1 MHSTNHRD
9 LTRLPLLHA
18 GMNVRNGER
27 HASACRYKNEV
38 PEGSRHSARRTH
50 FWPRGVYTSPSR
62 HGLIPLHASFLVPMT
77 TELPKT
83 YEPAAAQN
91 RWVEHWLSHGYCNAD
106 PTPGKEPHTIM
117 IPLPN
122 VTGALHMG
130 HCLNGTIQDLL
141 TRWRRMQGRAAL
153 WMPGTDHAGIATQ
166 AVVERRML
174 EEEGLTRHD
183 IGRDALVER
192 IWKWKDEYEA
202 RILNQLKQIGS
213 SCDWRRVRFTLDEVC
228 SKAVRR
234 TFFKM
239 FSDGLIYRGKR
250 LVNWD
255 TYLQTA
261 VSDDEVFHEDIA
273 GHFWTMNY
281 PVVERRAGGVSP
293 PSDLTDNYLGGLTP
307 SARQDWVPTGQ
318 RISFSTTRP
327 ETMLGDT
334 AICVHPTDERYTDL
348 IGKHVQIPAN
358 GRVIPII
365 ADALLA
371 DKTLGTGA
379 VKVTPAHDPNDY
391 ACGLRN
397 NLEMINILNT
407 DGTINENGG
416 EYQGLDRFEARKKI
430 VARMESLGHF
440 EKVED
445 RVIPMMYSDRSKTA
459 IEPFLSDQWF
469 VKMDTL
475 AQSAMDAVEDGRVR
489 FFPQRY
495 AKTYLDWLGE
505 KRDWCIS
512 RQLWWGHRIP
522 IWSKRVERSHDPL
535 PEYAIERYQAELF
548 PYAGTVT
555 PDGLIEVHDSF
566 RDKVFATF
574 APNDPTLLLIC
585 VADGNPEIEQQLEKA
600 GCTQDPDVL
609 DTWFSSALW
618 PHATLGWPDRE
629 HDPPMQPAAGAASQI
644 SNLKSQI
651 DGTRR
656 ADALPLAGISENRK
670 PKTEN
675 TANEV
680 LDFFYPGSVLV
691 TSRDIITLW
700 VARMVLTGLYNMGD
714 VPFKHVYIH
723 PKILDGLGQ
732 TMSKSKGNGVDP
744 LELIEKYGTDAVR
757 FTISSLAG
765 ETQDVRLPVGYE
777 CPHCQAI
784 TPQTKEHQEMR
795 PMGGATPSLKC
806 AKCKKT
812 FQFPS
817 PWFTPDEGAPVA
829 RIVSERFEY
838 GRNFCNKL
846 WNACRFAFMNLEGF
860 SPASVAVADLQVEDR
875 WVLSRLA
882 TTVREVTTMLDRYQF
897 DQATRAVR
905 EFTWNE
911 FCDWYLEML
920 KPRFRNEAT
929 RPVAQRCLVVVVDTL
944 LRLLHPFAPFITEEL
959 WHLFAQFAPV
969 RPSNGVAGAG
979 PSAAKEAPGVFGES
993 IQATES
999 VMVAPWPD
1007 MPLSMIDA
1015 ALEKRFERLQE
1026 TIVAVRNVRSSYG
1039 IAPSAQLKLFMRCA
1053 PDVAEQLQAVASQFD
1068 FLSKTMLEAAGLDVT
1083 APKGSVSFSLG
1094 DADGYLPVADLVD
1107 LNAELVRKNKEAEKL
1122 RGFIKS
1128 QEAKLSNQGF
1138 MAKAPADV
1146 VEGIRTTKAE
1156 QEAQLESIER
1166 IVRELGGST

>member
-1 MHSTNHRD
+1 
-9 LTRLPLLHA
+9 
-18 GMNVRNGER
+18 
-27 HASACRYKNEV
+27 
-38 PEGSRHSARRTH
+38 
-50 FWPRGVYTSPSR
+50 
-62 HGLIPLHASFLVPMT
+62 MT
-77 TELPKT
+77 TELAKT
-83 YEPAAAQN
+83 YEPAAAQT
-91 RWVEHWLSHGYCNAD
+91 RWVEHWLSQGYCNAD
-106 PTPGKEPHTIM
+106 PTPGKESHTIM

-130 HCLNGTIQDLL
+130 HCLNGTVQDLL
-141 TRWRRMQGRAAL
+141 TRWRRMQGREAL

-174 EEEGLTRHD
+174 EEEKLTRHD

-192 IWKWKDEYEA
+192 IWRWKDEYEA

-239 FSDGLIYRGKR
+239 FSDGLIFRGKR

-261 VSDDEVFHEDIA
+261 VADDEVFHEDVA

-281 PVVERRAGGVSP
+281 PVVDDAGK
-293 PSDLTDNYLGGLTP
+293 
-307 SARQDWVPTGQ
+307 PTGH

-334 AICVHPTDERYTDL
+334 AVCVHPTDERYTDL

-358 GRVIPII
+358 GRIIPIV

-391 ACGLRN
+391 ACWSRN
-397 NLEMINILNT
+397 KDKMSEPINILNT

-416 EYQGLDRFEARKKI
+416 DYQGMDRFEARKKI
-430 VARMESLGHF
+430 VAKMGALGHL

-475 AQSAMDAVEDGRVR
+475 AQSAIDAVEDGRVR

-522 IWSKRVERSHDPL
+522 IWSMTYP
-535 PEYAIERYQAELF
+535 
-548 PYAGTVT
+548 AGTMMDAFVAMKLEGLVDSQPFDELKVT
-555 PDGLIEVHDSF
+555 FGATTATV
-566 RDKVFATF
+566 RDR
-574 APNDPTLLLIC
+574 
-585 VADGNPEIEQQLEKA
+585 DGNIRSESQSEAITESYRSEGLFGPGSAAQIYQDLTGQHQVLVCVEAGFSETEHALESR
-600 GCTQDPDVL
+600 GFTRDPDVL

-629 HDPPMQPAAGAASQI
+629 HNPPMQPAAGAASEI

-651 DGTRR
+651 
-656 ADALPLAGISENRK
+656 
-670 PKTEN
+670 
-675 TANEV
+675 TASTNEV

-777 CPHCQAI
+777 CPHCLAV
-784 TPQTKEHQEMR
+784 TPQTKEHQEMK

-846 WNACRFAFMNLEGF
+846 WNACRFAFMNLEGYT
-860 SPASVAVADLQVEDR
+860 SGPVNESELQVEDR

-920 KPRFRNEAT
+920 KPRFRDEAA

-959 WHLFAQFAPV
+959 WHKLNEV
-969 RPSNGVAGAG
+969 
-979 PSAAKEAPGVFGES
+979 APGRCEPKDAGLRVADTS
-993 IQATES
+993 PTES
-999 VMVAPWPD
+999 VMIAAWPD
-1007 MPLSMIDA
+1007 LPLSLVDA

-1053 PDVAEQLQAVASQFD
+1053 PDVAEQLQAVAGQFD

-1107 LNAELVRKNKEAEKL
+1107 LKAEKARKEKEAEKL

-1128 QEAKLSNQGF
+1128 QEAKLANQGF

-1146 VEGIRTTKAE
+1146 VEGIRSTKAE

-1166 IVRELGGST
+1166 IIRELGEST

>member
-1 MHSTNHRD
+1 
-9 LTRLPLLHA
+9 
-18 GMNVRNGER
+18 
-27 HASACRYKNEV
+27 
-38 PEGSRHSARRTH
+38 
-50 FWPRGVYTSPSR
+50 
-62 HGLIPLHASFLVPMT
+62 MT
-77 TELPKT
+77 TELPKA
-83 YEPAAAQN
+83 YEPAAAQT
-91 RWVEHWLSHGYCNAD
+91 RWVEHWLSKGYCNAE
-106 PTPGKEPHTIM
+106 PTPGKEQHTIM

-174 EEEGLTRHD
+174 EEEKLTRHD
-183 IGRDALVER
+183 IGREALVER
-192 IWKWKDEYEA
+192 IWKWKNEYEG

-261 VSDDEVFHEDIA
+261 VADDEVYTDDIA

-281 PVVERRAGGVSP
+281 PVVDDSGK
-293 PSDLTDNYLGGLTP
+293 
-307 SARQDWVPTGQ
+307 PTGT

-334 AICVHPTDERYTDL
+334 AVCVHPTDERYTDL
-348 IGKHVQIPAN
+348 VGKHVMIPAN
-358 GRVIPII
+358 GRIIPIV

-391 ACGLRN
+391 ACWSRN
-397 NLEMINILNT
+397 KDKMGEPINILNS

-416 EYQGLDRFEARKKI
+416 EYQGLDRYEARKRV
-430 VARMESLGHF
+430 VAKMDSLGHL

-445 RVIPMMYSDRSKTA
+445 RIIPMKYSDRSKTPV
-459 IEPFLSDQWF
+459 EPFLSDQWF

-475 AQSAMDAVEDGRVR
+475 AQNAIDAVEDGRVR

-522 IWSKRVERSHDPL
+522 IWSRKIDAKNPGDLADYYSQVSSGADV
-535 PEYAIERYQAELF
+535 F
-548 PYAGTVT
+548 AGDIFRPIPQHADQMAAVIA
-555 PDGLIEVHDSF
+555 DGLEPGE
-566 RDKVFATF
+566 K
-574 APNDPTLLLIC
+574 LMLIC
-585 VADGNPEIEQQLEKA
+585 VADGCEELEKKLEA
-600 GCTQDPDVL
+600 EGFAQDPDVL

-629 HDPPMQPAAGAASQI
+629 HNPPMVQTAGAASEI
-644 SNLKSQI
+644 SNLKSQTPS
-651 DGTRR
+651 GT
-656 ADALPLAGISENRK
+656 
-670 PKTEN
+670 
-675 TANEV
+675 NEV

-744 LELIEKYGTDAVR
+744 LELIEKYGTDAIR

-806 AKCKKT
+806 AKCKKS

-846 WNACRFAFMNLEGF
+846 WNACRFAFMNLEGYTAGPVKE
-860 SPASVAVADLQVEDR
+860 SDLQVEDR

-920 KPRFRNEAT
+920 KPRFRNEAA

-969 RPSNGVAGAG
+969 RPTGI
-979 PSAAKEAPGVFGES
+979 PSGDSVFGES
-993 IQATES
+993 VPASES
-999 VMVAPWPD
+999 VMVAKWPE
-1007 MPLSMIDA
+1007 MPLNAIDA
-1015 ALEKRFERLQE
+1015 SLEKRFERLQE
-1026 TIVAVRNVRSSYG
+1026 TIIAVRNVRSVYG
-1039 IAPSAQLKLFMRCA
+1039 ISPGAPLKLFMRCA
-1053 PDVAEQLQAVASQFD
+1053 PDVAEQLKAVAGQFD

-1083 APKGSVSFSLG
+1083 APEGSVSFSLP
-1094 DADGYLPVADLVD
+1094 DADGYIPVGDSIDREA
-1107 LNAELVRKNKEAEKL
+1107 VRKNKEKEAEKL
-1122 RGFIKS
+1122 RGFIASADK
-1128 QEAKLSNQGF
+1128 KLQNEGF

-1146 VEGIRTTKAE
+1146 VDGIRATKAE

-1166 IVRELGGST
+1166 IIRELS

>member
-1 MHSTNHRD
+1 
-9 LTRLPLLHA
+9 
-18 GMNVRNGER
+18 
-27 HASACRYKNEV
+27 
-38 PEGSRHSARRTH
+38 
-50 FWPRGVYTSPSR
+50 
-62 HGLIPLHASFLVPMT
+62 MT
-77 TELPKT
+77 TELPKA
-83 YEPAAAQN
+83 YEPAAAQT
-91 RWVEHWLSHGYCNAD
+91 RWVEHWLSKGYCNAE
-106 PTPGKEPHTIM
+106 PTPGKEQHTIM

-174 EEEGLTRHD
+174 EEEKLTRHD
-183 IGRDALVER
+183 IGREALVER
-192 IWKWKDEYEA
+192 IWKWKNEYEG

-261 VSDDEVFHEDIA
+261 VADDEVYTDDIA

-281 PVVERRAGGVSP
+281 PVVERRAEGVSP
-293 PSDLTDNYLGGLTP
+293 PSTSAVTAQELGGLTP
-307 SARQDWVPTGQ
+307 TARLNEDWILTGT

-334 AICVHPTDERYTDL
+334 AVCVHPTDERYTDL
-348 IGKHVQIPAN
+348 VGKHVMIPAN
-358 GRVIPII
+358 GRIIPIV

-391 ACGLRN
+391 ACWSRN
-397 NLEMINILNT
+397 KDKMGEPINILSS

-416 EYQGLDRFEARKKI
+416 EYQGLDRYEARKRV
-430 VARMESLGHF
+430 VAKMDSLGHL

-445 RVIPMMYSDRSKTA
+445 RIIPMKYSDRSKTPV
-459 IEPFLSDQWF
+459 EPFLSDQWF

-475 AQSAMDAVEDGRVR
+475 AQNAIDAVEDGRVR

-522 IWSKRVERSHDPL
+522 VWTATFTSTDEVHRALEELRHPNGFTFAKVSESDPL
-535 PEYAIERYQAELF
+535 
-548 PYAGTVT
+548 TVLLCL
-555 PDGLIEVHDSF
+555 DDHFDDSDDAF
-566 RDKVFATF
+566 HMRLAKMGFA
-574 APNDPTLLLIC
+574 
-585 VADGNPEIEQQLEKA
+585 
-600 GCTQDPDVL
+600 QDPDVL

-629 HDPPMQPAAGAASQI
+629 HNPPMVGEPAASEL
-644 SNLKSQI
+644 SNLKSEI
-651 DGTRR
+651 EGTRR
-656 ADALPLAGISENRK
+656 ADALPLAGDSENRK
-670 PKTEN
+670 PKTE
-675 TANEV
+675 NEV

-744 LELIEKYGTDAVR
+744 LELIEKYGTDAIR

-806 AKCKKT
+806 AKCKKS

-846 WNACRFAFMNLEGF
+846 WNACRFAFMNLEGYT
-860 SPASVAVADLQVEDR
+860 AGAVKESDLQVEDR

-920 KPRFRNEAT
+920 KPRFRNEAA

-969 RPSNGVAGAG
+969 RPTGIASGD
-979 PSAAKEAPGVFGES
+979 SVFGES
-993 IQATES
+993 VPASES
-999 VMVAPWPD
+999 VMVAKWPE
-1007 MPLSMIDA
+1007 MPLKAIDES
-1015 ALEKRFERLQE
+1015 LEKRFERLQE
-1026 TIVAVRNVRSSYG
+1026 TIIAVRNVRSVYG
-1039 IAPSAQLKLFMRCA
+1039 ISPGAPLKLFMRCA
-1053 PDVAEQLQAVASQFD
+1053 PDVAEQLKAVAGQFD

-1083 APKGSVSFSLG
+1083 APEGSVSFSLP
-1094 DADGYLPVADLVD
+1094 DADGYIPVGDSIDRDA
-1107 LNAELVRKNKEAEKL
+1107 VRKNKEKEAEKL
-1122 RGFIKS
+1122 RGFIASADK
-1128 QEAKLSNQGF
+1128 KLQNEGF

-1146 VEGIRTTKAE
+1146 VDGIRATKAE

-1166 IVRELGGST
+1166 IIRELS

>member
-1 MHSTNHRD
+1 
-9 LTRLPLLHA
+9 
-18 GMNVRNGER
+18 
-27 HASACRYKNEV
+27 
-38 PEGSRHSARRTH
+38 
-50 FWPRGVYTSPSR
+50 
-62 HGLIPLHASFLVPMT
+62 MT

-83 YEPAAAQN
+83 YEPAAAQT
-91 RWVEHWLSHGYCNAD
+91 RWVEHWLNQGYCNAD
-106 PTPGKEPHTIM
+106 PTPGKEQHTIM

-141 TRWRRMQGRAAL
+141 TRWRRMQGRVAL

-174 EEEGLTRHD
+174 EEEKLTRHD
-183 IGRDALVER
+183 IGRDALVAR
-192 IWKWKDEYEA
+192 IWKWKNEYEG

-213 SCDWRRVRFTLDEVC
+213 SCDWRRVRFTLDDVC

-261 VSDDEVFHEDIA
+261 VADDEVFHEDIA

-293 PSDLTDNYLGGLTP
+293 PVQPCGDVADAQRSGWLTP
-307 SARQDWVPTGQ
+307 AAHLNWIPTGQ

-358 GRVIPII
+358 GRIIPII

-522 IWSKRVERSHDPL
+522 IWSKRIVGPVSDRSLKRD
-535 PEYAIERYQAELF
+535 
-548 PYAGTVT
+548 
-555 PDGLIEVHDSF
+555 IEVRDGKGNLVVEGHLYHPIVGREHDVAGIIV
-566 RDKVFATF
+566 DGPEHGEKLQLV
-574 APNDPTLLLIC
+574 C
-585 VADGNPEIEQQLEKA
+585 VADGCEEIERQLEQD
-600 GCTQDPDVL
+600 GFSQDPDVL

-618 PHATLGWPDRE
+618 PHATLGWPDRA
-629 HDPPMQPAAGAASQI
+629 HNPPMRLAAGAASQI

-651 DGTRR
+651 ESH
-656 ADALPLAGISENRK
+656 SENRK

-675 TANEV
+675 TANDV

-795 PMGGATPSLKC
+795 PMGGSTPSLKC
-806 AKCKKT
+806 VKCKKS

-817 PWFTPDEGAPVA
+817 PWFKPDEGAPVA

-860 SPASVAVADLQVEDR
+860 SPAAVAEADLQVEDR

-882 TTVREVTTMLDRYQF
+882 TTVREVTTMLERYQF

-959 WHLFAQFAPV
+959 WHKLNEVAPD
-969 RPSNGVAGAG
+969 RCEPQGASLRVADSS
-979 PSAAKEAPGVFGES
+979 P
-993 IQATES
+993 TES

-1083 APKGSVSFSLG
+1083 PPKGSVSFSLG

-1107 LNAELVRKNKEAEKL
+1107 LNAELDRKKKEADKL

-1128 QEAKLSNQGF
+1128 QEAKLANQGF

-1166 IVRELGGST
+1166 IIRELGEST

>member
-1 MHSTNHRD
+1 MSSLRGFSRLATHR
-9 LTRLPLLHA
+9 LANGHPL
-18 GMNVRNGER
+18 
-27 HASACRYKNEV
+27 RY
-38 PEGSRHSARRTH
+38 RQR
-50 FWPRGVYTSPSR
+50 F
-62 HGLIPLHASFLVPMT
+62 LLLSFVTLSSINQRMT
-77 TELPKT
+77 TELPKA
-83 YEPAAAQN
+83 YDPAESQS
-91 RWVEHWLSHGYCNAD
+91 RWVQHWLSNGYCNAD
-106 PTPGKEPHTIM
+106 PNPQKQSHTIM

-130 HCLNGTIQDLL
+130 HCLNGTVQDLL
-141 TRWRRMQGRAAL
+141 TRWRRMQGREAL

-174 EEEGLTRHD
+174 EEEGKTRHD
-183 IGRDALVER
+183 IGREALVER
-192 IWKWKDEYEA
+192 IWKWKNEYEA
-202 RILNQLKQIGS
+202 RILNQLQQIGS

-261 VSDDEVFHEDIA
+261 VADDEVYTDDIQ

-281 PVVERRAGGVSP
+281 PVVELCAERRAEGVSP
-293 PSDLTDNYLGGLTP
+293 PSAITSEVLGGLTP
-307 SARQDWVPTGQ
+307 TARQEWEPTGQ

-334 AICVHPTDERYTDL
+334 AVCVHPTDERYIDL
-348 IGKHVQIPAN
+348 VGKHVMIPAN
-358 GRVIPII
+358 GRIIPIV

-391 ACGLRN
+391 ACWTRN
-397 NLEMINILNT
+397 KDKMSEPINIMNP

-416 EYQGLDRFEARKKI
+416 EFAGLDRYEARKQV
-430 VARMESLGHF
+430 VAKMESLGHL
-440 EKVED
+440 EKVEE
-445 RVIPMMYSDRSKTA
+445 RIIPMKYSDRSKTP

-469 VKMDTL
+469 VKMDKL
-475 AQSAMDAVEDGRVR
+475 AQDAIDAVEDGRVR

-495 AKTYLDWLGE
+495 AKTYVDWLAE

-522 IWSKRVERSHDPL
+522 IWSKTYESVHSEK
-535 PEYAIERYQAELF
+535 AINLREIGSKALREIVGEA
-548 PYAGTVT
+548 AGHQKTM
-555 PDGLIEVHDSF
+555 S
-566 RDKVFATF
+566 
-574 APNDPTLLLIC
+574 
-585 VADGNPEIEQQLEKA
+585 ADGQSDSAPSDSNHWSGRWTVSGVQLPLCYSIVDDIGDQKRVMVCVDIEESGYEAALVAA
-600 GCTQDPDVL
+600 GFTQDPDVL

-618 PHATLGWPDRE
+618 PHATLGWPDLE
-629 HDPPMQPAAGAASQI
+629 HNPPMVGMTNDQNSM
-644 SNLKSQI
+644 SNE
-651 DGTRR
+651 DTRR
-656 ADALPLAGISENRK
+656 ADALPLAGESENRK
-670 PKTEN
+670 LKTK
-675 TANEV
+675 NEV

-714 VPFKHVYIH
+714 VPFSHVYIH

-744 LELIEKYGTDAVR
+744 LELIDKYGTDAVR
-757 FTISSLAG
+757 FTIASLCG

-777 CPHCQAI
+777 CPHCQAV
-784 TPQTKEHQEMR
+784 TPQTKEHQDMK
-795 PMGGATPSLKC
+795 PMGGPKPSIKC

-817 PWFTPDEGAPVA
+817 PWFTPDDGAAVA

-860 SPASVAVADLQVEDR
+860 TPAPVAEADLQVEDR
-875 WVLSRLA
+875 WILSRLA

-905 EFTWNE
+905 DFTWNE
-911 FCDWYLEML
+911 FCDWYLELL
-920 KPRFRNEAT
+920 KPRFRNEAAK
-929 RPVAQRCLVVVVDTL
+929 PVAQRVLVRVIDAL

-959 WHLFAQFAPV
+959 WHKLNELAPI
-969 RPSNGVAGAG
+969 RGLARQMPA
-979 PSAAKEAPGVFGES
+979 E
-993 IQATES
+993 ES
-999 VMVAPWPD
+999 VMIAQWPEV
-1007 MPLSMIDA
+1007 PASRIDA

-1026 TIVAVRNVRSSYG
+1026 TIVAVRNVRSVYG
-1039 IAPSAQLKLFMRCA
+1039 IAPGAPLKLFMRCA
-1053 PDVAEQLQAVASQFD
+1053 PDVAEQLKAVAEQFD

-1083 APKGSVSFSLG
+1083 APEGSVSFSLP
-1094 DADGYLPVADLVD
+1094 DADGYIPVGDSIDREA
-1107 LNAELVRKNKEAEKL
+1107 VRKNKEKEAEKL
-1122 RGFIKS
+1122 RGFIAGAEK
-1128 QEAKLSNQGF
+1128 KLANEGF

-1146 VEGIRTTKAE
+1146 VEGIRATKAE
-1156 QEAQLESIER
+1156 QEAQLASIER
-1166 IVRELGGST
+1166 IIRDLS

>member
-1 MHSTNHRD
+1 
-9 LTRLPLLHA
+9 
-18 GMNVRNGER
+18 
-27 HASACRYKNEV
+27 
-38 PEGSRHSARRTH
+38 
-50 FWPRGVYTSPSR
+50 
-62 HGLIPLHASFLVPMT
+62 MT

-83 YEPAAAQN
+83 YEPAAAQT
-91 RWVEHWLSHGYCNAD
+91 RWVEHWLSKGYCNAD

-141 TRWRRMQGRAAL
+141 TRWRRMQGREAL

-174 EEEGLTRHD
+174 EEEKLTRHD
-183 IGRDALVER
+183 IGRDALVAR

-261 VSDDEVFHEDIA
+261 VADDEVFTEDIN
-273 GHFWTMNY
+273 GSFWTMNY
-281 PVVERRAGGVSP
+281 PVVDDSG
-293 PSDLTDNYLGGLTP
+293 
-307 SARQDWVPTGQ
+307 QPTGT

-334 AICVHPTDERYTDL
+334 AVCVHPTDERYTDL
-348 IGKHVQIPAN
+348 IGKHVMIPAN
-358 GRVIPII
+358 GRIIPIV

-391 ACGLRN
+391 ACWGRN
-397 NLEMINILNT
+397 KDKMSEPISILNS

-416 EYQGLDRFEARKKI
+416 EYTGLDRFEARKKI
-430 VARMESLGHF
+430 VAKMESLGHL

-445 RVIPMMYSDRSKTA
+445 RIIPMKYSDRSKTA

-475 AQSAMDAVEDGRVR
+475 AQNAIDAVEDGRVR

-495 AKTYLDWLGE
+495 AKTYVDWLAE

-522 IWSKRVERSHDPL
+522 IWSKRIAEPTEKGMVSSVFVGDLNGKPIEGVREGLVFSPDPDRKDSL
-535 PEYAIERYQAELF
+535 SAII
-548 PYAGTVT
+548 V
-555 PDGLIEVHDSF
+555 DGLEHGEKLMLV
-566 RDKVFATF
+566 
-574 APNDPTLLLIC
+574 C
-585 VADGNPEIEQQLEKA
+585 VADGCPDFERELEAA
-600 GCTQDPDVL
+600 GFVQDPDVL
-609 DTWFSSALW
+609 DTWFSPALW

-629 HDPPMQPAAGAASQI
+629 HNPPMQPAAGAASEI

-651 DGTRR
+651 ESQ
-656 ADALPLAGISENRK
+656 SENLK
-670 PKTEN
+670 PKTS
-675 TANEV
+675 NEV

-744 LELIEKYGTDAVR
+744 LELIEKYGTDAIR

-806 AKCKKT
+806 AKCKKS

-846 WNACRFAFMNLEGF
+846 WNACRFAFMNLEGYTAGPVLE
-860 SPASVAVADLQVEDR
+860 SELQVEDR

-882 TTVREVTTMLDRYQF
+882 TTVREVTTMLERYQF

-920 KPRFRNEAT
+920 KPRFRNEAA

-959 WHLFAQFAPV
+959 WHKLNETAPV
-969 RPSNGVAGAG
+969 RPTVGGSFHDPNLNTRRTNPASQSTDAGAEMTG
-979 PSAAKEAPGVFGES
+979 LY
-993 IQATES
+993 ES

-1007 MPLSMIDA
+1007 LTVNAIDP

-1026 TIVAVRNVRSSYG
+1026 TIVAVRNVRSVYG
-1039 IAPSAQLKLFMRCA
+1039 ISPGAPLKLFMRCA
-1053 PDVAEQLQAVASQFD
+1053 PDVAEQLKAVAGQFD

-1083 APKGSVSFSLG
+1083 PPTGSVSFSLG
-1094 DADGYLPVADLVD
+1094 DADGYIPVGDLIDRV
-1107 LNAELVRKNKEAEKL
+1107 AEKARKEKEAEKL
-1122 RGFIKS
+1122 RGFIMSADK
-1128 QEAKLSNQGF
+1128 KLLNEGF

-1146 VEGIRTTKAE
+1146 VDGIRATKAE
-1156 QEAQLESIER
+1156 QEAQLESVER
-1166 IVRELGGST
+1166 IIRELS

>member
-1 MHSTNHRD
+1 
-9 LTRLPLLHA
+9 
-18 GMNVRNGER
+18 
-27 HASACRYKNEV
+27 
-38 PEGSRHSARRTH
+38 
-50 FWPRGVYTSPSR
+50 
-62 HGLIPLHASFLVPMT
+62 MT
-77 TELPKT
+77 TELPKA
-83 YEPAAAQN
+83 YEPAAAQT
-91 RWVEHWLSHGYCNAD
+91 RWVEHWLSQGYCNAE
-106 PTPGKEPHTIM
+106 PTPGKEQHTIM

-174 EEEGLTRHD
+174 EEEKLTRHD
-183 IGRDALVER
+183 IGREALVER
-192 IWKWKDEYEA
+192 IWKWKNEYEG

-261 VSDDEVFHEDIA
+261 VADDEVYTDDIA

-281 PVVERRAGGVSP
+281 PVVDDSGK
-293 PSDLTDNYLGGLTP
+293 
-307 SARQDWVPTGQ
+307 PTGT

-334 AICVHPTDERYTDL
+334 AVCVHPTDERYTDL
-348 IGKHVQIPAN
+348 VGKHVMIPAN
-358 GRVIPII
+358 GRIIPIV

-391 ACGLRN
+391 ACWSRN
-397 NLEMINILNT
+397 KDKMGEPINILNS

-416 EYQGLDRFEARKKI
+416 EYQGLDRYEARKRV
-430 VARMESLGHF
+430 VAKMDSLGHL

-445 RVIPMMYSDRSKTA
+445 RIIPMKYSDRSKTPV
-459 IEPFLSDQWF
+459 EPFLSDQWF

-475 AQSAMDAVEDGRVR
+475 AQNAMDAVEDGRVR

-522 IWSKRVERSHDPL
+522 IWSKRVEGSSDPL

-555 PDGLIEVHDSF
+555 SDGLIEVHDSF
-566 RDKVFATF
+566 RDKIFATF

-629 HDPPMQPAAGAASQI
+629 HNPPMVQTAGAASEI
-644 SNLKSQI
+644 SNLKSQTPA
-651 DGTRR
+651 GT
-656 ADALPLAGISENRK
+656 
-670 PKTEN
+670 
-675 TANEV
+675 NEV

-744 LELIEKYGTDAVR
+744 LELIEKYGTDAIR

-806 AKCKKT
+806 AKCKKS

-817 PWFTPDEGAPVA
+817 PWFTPDDGAPVA

-846 WNACRFAFMNLEGF
+846 WNACRFAFMNLEGYTAGPVKE
-860 SPASVAVADLQVEDR
+860 SDLQVEDR

-920 KPRFRNEAT
+920 KPRFRNEAA

-969 RPSNGVAGAG
+969 RPTGI
-979 PSAAKEAPGVFGES
+979 PSGDSVFGES
-993 IQATES
+993 VPASES
-999 VMVAPWPD
+999 VMVAKWPE
-1007 MPLSMIDA
+1007 MPLNAIDA
-1015 ALEKRFERLQE
+1015 SLEKRFERLQE
-1026 TIVAVRNVRSSYG
+1026 TIIAVRNVRSVYG
-1039 IAPSAQLKLFMRCA
+1039 ISPGAPLKLFMRCA
-1053 PDVAEQLQAVASQFD
+1053 PDVAEQLKAVAGQFD

-1083 APKGSVSFSLG
+1083 APEGSVSFSLP
-1094 DADGYLPVADLVD
+1094 DADGYIPVGDSIDREA
-1107 LNAELVRKNKEAEKL
+1107 VRKNKEKEAEKL
-1122 RGFIKS
+1122 RGFISSADK
-1128 QEAKLSNQGF
+1128 KLQNEGF

-1146 VEGIRTTKAE
+1146 VDGIRATKAE

-1166 IVRELGGST
+1166 IIRELS

>member
-1 MHSTNHRD
+1 
-9 LTRLPLLHA
+9 
-18 GMNVRNGER
+18 
-27 HASACRYKNEV
+27 
-38 PEGSRHSARRTH
+38 
-50 FWPRGVYTSPSR
+50 
-62 HGLIPLHASFLVPMT
+62 MT
-77 TELPKT
+77 TELPKA
-83 YEPAAAQN
+83 YEPAAAQT
-91 RWVEHWLSHGYCNAD
+91 RWVEHWLSKGYCNAE
-106 PTPGKEPHTIM
+106 PTPGKEQHTIM

-174 EEEGLTRHD
+174 EEEKLTRHD

-192 IWKWKDEYEA
+192 IWKWKNEYEG

-261 VSDDEVFHEDIA
+261 VADDEVYTDDIA

-281 PVVERRAGGVSP
+281 PVVERRAEGVSP
-293 PSDLTDNYLGGLTP
+293 PSTSAVTAQELGGLTP
-307 SARQDWVPTGQ
+307 TARLNEDWILTGT

-334 AICVHPTDERYTDL
+334 AVCVHPTDERYTDL
-348 IGKHVQIPAN
+348 VGKHVMIPAN
-358 GRVIPII
+358 GRIIPIV

-391 ACGLRN
+391 ACWSRN
-397 NLEMINILNT
+397 KDKMGEPINILSS

-416 EYQGLDRFEARKKI
+416 EYQGLDRYEARKRV
-430 VARMESLGHF
+430 VAKMDSLGHL

-445 RVIPMMYSDRSKTA
+445 RIIPMKYSDRSKTPV
-459 IEPFLSDQWF
+459 EPFLSDQWF

-475 AQSAMDAVEDGRVR
+475 AQNAIDAVEDGRVR

-522 IWSKRVERSHDPL
+522 VWTATFTSTDEVHRALEELRHPNGFTFAKVSESDPL
-535 PEYAIERYQAELF
+535 
-548 PYAGTVT
+548 TVLLCL
-555 PDGLIEVHDSF
+555 DDHFDDSDDAF
-566 RDKVFATF
+566 HMRLAKMGFA
-574 APNDPTLLLIC
+574 
-585 VADGNPEIEQQLEKA
+585 
-600 GCTQDPDVL
+600 QDPDVL

-629 HDPPMQPAAGAASQI
+629 HNPPMVGEPAASEI
-644 SNLKSQI
+644 SNLKSEI
-651 DGTRR
+651 EGTRR
-656 ADALPLAGISENRK
+656 ADALPLAGDSENRK
-670 PKTEN
+670 PKTE
-675 TANEV
+675 NEV

-744 LELIEKYGTDAVR
+744 LELIEKYGTDAIR

-806 AKCKKT
+806 AKCKKS

-846 WNACRFAFMNLEGF
+846 WNACRFAFMNLEGYT
-860 SPASVAVADLQVEDR
+860 AGAVKESDLQVEDR

-920 KPRFRNEAT
+920 KPRFRNEAA

-969 RPSNGVAGAG
+969 RPTGIASGD
-979 PSAAKEAPGVFGES
+979 SVFGES
-993 IQATES
+993 VPASES
-999 VMVAPWPD
+999 VMVAKWPE
-1007 MPLSMIDA
+1007 MPLKAIDES
-1015 ALEKRFERLQE
+1015 LEKRFERLQE
-1026 TIVAVRNVRSSYG
+1026 TIIAVRNVRSVYG
-1039 IAPSAQLKLFMRCA
+1039 ISPGAPLKLFMRCA
-1053 PDVAEQLQAVASQFD
+1053 PDVAEQLKAVAGQFD

-1083 APKGSVSFSLG
+1083 APEGSVSFSLP
-1094 DADGYLPVADLVD
+1094 DADGYIPVGDSIDRDA
-1107 LNAELVRKNKEAEKL
+1107 VRKNKEKEAEKL
-1122 RGFIKS
+1122 RGFIASADK
-1128 QEAKLSNQGF
+1128 KLQNEGF

-1146 VEGIRTTKAE
+1146 VDGIRATKAE

-1166 IVRELGGST
+1166 IIRELS

>member
-1 MHSTNHRD
+1 
-9 LTRLPLLHA
+9 
-18 GMNVRNGER
+18 
-27 HASACRYKNEV
+27 
-38 PEGSRHSARRTH
+38 
-50 FWPRGVYTSPSR
+50 
-62 HGLIPLHASFLVPMT
+62 MT
-77 TELPKT
+77 TELPKA
-83 YEPAAAQN
+83 YEPAESQS
-91 RWVEHWLSHGYCNAD
+91 RWVQHWLNEGYCNAD
-106 PTPGKEPHTIM
+106 PDLNPDPTQRKQSHTIM

-130 HCLNGTIQDLL
+130 HCLNGTVQDLL
-141 TRWRRMQGRAAL
+141 TRWRRMQGREAL

-174 EEEGLTRHD
+174 EEEGKTRHD

-192 IWKWKDEYEA
+192 IWKWKNEYEA
-202 RILNQLKQIGS
+202 RILNQLQQIGS

-261 VSDDEVFHEDIA
+261 VADDEVYTDDIQ
-273 GHFWTMNY
+273 GNFWTMNY
-281 PVVERRAGGVSP
+281 PVVDDAGK
-293 PSDLTDNYLGGLTP
+293 
-307 SARQDWVPTGQ
+307 PTGQ

-348 IGKHVQIPAN
+348 IGKHVMIPAN
-358 GRVIPII
+358 GRIIPIV

-391 ACGLRN
+391 ACWTRN
-397 NLEMINILNT
+397 KDKMGEPINIMNA
-407 DGTINENGG
+407 DGSINENGG
-416 EYQGLDRFEARKKI
+416 EFAGLDRYEARKRV
-430 VARMESLGHF
+430 VAKMESLGHF

-445 RVIPMMYSDRSKTA
+445 RVIPMKYSDRSKTP

-469 VKMDTL
+469 VKMDKL
-475 AQSAMDAVEDGRVR
+475 AQDAIDAVEDGRVR

-495 AKTYLDWLGE
+495 AKTYVDWLAE

-522 IWSKRVERSHDPL
+522 VWTATFKSTDEVHRALEELRHPNGFTFAKVSESDPL
-535 PEYAIERYQAELF
+535 
-548 PYAGTVT
+548 TVLLCL
-555 PDGLIEVHDSF
+555 DDHFDDSDDAF
-566 RDKVFATF
+566 HMR
-574 APNDPTLLLIC
+574 
-585 VADGNPEIEQQLEKA
+585 LEKM
-600 GCTQDPDVL
+600 GFIQDPDVL

-618 PHATLGWPDRE
+618 PHATLGWPDLE
-629 HDPPMQPAAGAASQI
+629 NNPPMQPAASQI

-651 DGTRR
+651 PAGT
-656 ADALPLAGISENRK
+656 
-670 PKTEN
+670 
-675 TANEV
+675 NEV

-714 VPFKHVYIH
+714 IPFSHVYIH

-757 FTISSLAG
+757 FTIASLCG

-777 CPHCQAI
+777 CPHCQAV
-784 TPQTKEHQEMR
+784 TPQTKEHQDMK
-795 PMGGATPSLKC
+795 PMGGPKPSIKC

-846 WNACRFAFMNLEGF
+846 WNACRFAFMNLEGYTAGPI
-860 SPASVAVADLQVEDR
+860 SESELAVEDR
-875 WVLSRLA
+875 WILSRLA

-920 KPRFRNEAT
+920 KPRFRNEAA
-929 RPVAQRCLVVVVDTL
+929 RPVAQRCLVVVIDTL

-959 WHLFAQFAPV
+959 WHKLNELAPSRNEPQGASPRFA
-969 RPSNGVAGAG
+969 
-979 PSAAKEAPGVFGES
+979 SAT
-993 IQATES
+993 TES
-999 VMVAPWPD
+999 VMVAPWPE
-1007 MPLSMIDA
+1007 MPVTMIDTG
-1015 ALEKRFERLQE
+1015 LEKRFERLQE
-1026 TIVAVRNVRSSYG
+1026 TIVAVRNVRSVYG
-1039 IAPSAQLKLFMRCA
+1039 ISPGAPLKLFMRCA
-1053 PDVAEQLQAVASQFD
+1053 PDVAEQLKAVAGQFD

-1083 APKGSVSFSLG
+1083 APTGSVSFSLP
-1094 DADGYLPVADLVD
+1094 DADGYIPVGDSINRDEVK
-1107 LNAELVRKNKEAEKL
+1107 KNKEKEAEKL
-1122 RGFIKS
+1122 RGFISGSEK
-1128 QEAKLSNQGF
+1128 KLANEGF

-1146 VEGIRTTKAE
+1146 VEGIRATLAE
-1156 QEAQLESIER
+1156 QTAQLESIER
-1166 IVRELGGST
+1166 IIRDLS